1 MQAGLCGLSKMK
13 LQAWEGAAFFL
24 LSCCFLVCNS
34 RQKALGYAFFSLG
47 NMQNVVPPATKSS

>member
-1 MQAGLCGLSKMK
+1 MIKIEIAD
-13 LQAWEGAAFFL
+13 EPIRFL
-24 LSCCFLVCNS
+24 LCNS